1 MWSIWVG
8 VPIYCPVTDGL
19 IGTEWSVF
27 QTGIMTKGW
36 ALARAS
42 VLNRQDYEECG
53 EAEYR
58 AVGPGYDEP
67 PRSNRS
73 RTWEE
78 VQSDAYQLWNPDLE
92 EECW

>member
-8 VPIYCPVTDGL
+8 VPIYCPVTDGM
-19 IGTEWSVF
+19 IGTKWSVF
-27 QTGIMTKGW
+27 QAGIMTEAW
-36 ALARAS
+36 ANARAGRLS
-42 VLNRQDYEECG
+42 RQDYEACG
-53 EAEYR
+53 DDDYR
-58 AVGPGYDEP
+58 AVGPGQKP
-67 PRSNRS
+67 PITNRS